1 MRRRIALWAIAGF
14 LISAGWV
21 LYSFS
26 AFPSPLADH
35 PLLLRIAVLTQPIA
49 LVSFYV
55 HFGIRF
61 YWVLLANAATYAV
74 LGLIVENLRR
84 QLRHAT

>member
-1 MRRRIALWAIAGF
+1 MRRRIALWAMVGF
-14 LISAGWV
+14 VISAGWA

-26 AFPSPLADH
+26 SFPSPLADH
-35 PLLLRIAVLTQPIA
+35 PLLLNLAIFTQPIA
-49 LVSFYV
+49 LISFYV

-61 YWVLLANAATYAV
+61 YWVLLANAATYAL
-74 LGLIVENLRR
+74 LGLIVESLRR